1 MTSITIRAPYICSSC
16 TRQLDI
22 VSLALRKKPSTFGRT
37 RRHVSTIQRP
47 FRLAVIGSG
56 PAAFY
61 ASSKVLQK
69 HPDTLLDM
77 YERLPIPFGLVRYG
91 VAPDHPEVKNC
102 QERFEEVAALPNFNF
117 IGNINVGVDIALKD
131 MKPHYDAILFA
142 YGASKD
148 RELGIPG
155 EDLEGVM
162 SARAFVGWYNGLPEY
177 SHSKPNLE
185 RGDEAVVIG
194 QGNVALDVARILL
207 SDVDRLRKTDMPEY
221 ALELLSRSKITK
233 VHAVGRRGPMQ
244 AAFTIKEVRELI
256 NLPGVNFSPI
266 SKELFPADLKALPRP
281 RERLAELLLKDRP
294 ANPTAHKTF
303 SLDFLLSPTNFN
315 ASTSNSTALDSID
328 FHQNAYVDPSDFS
341 NPKAS
346 VQPTSSPQKLTLPT
360 TAAFRSIGY
369 KAEPLP
375 GISDISVPFD
385 SKRGFITNHLGRISH
400 PSPSPSASTM
410 PGLYVAGWAKRGP
423 TGVIA
428 STMEDAF
435 STADSLL
442 DDIEAGHLMLNCEED
457 GGVSTGLGW
466 EGLRKEAEGRG
477 VITTSWRDWLWIDYL
492 EREEGKKLGK
502 EREKMTSVE
511 EMLGCLE

>member
-1 MTSITIRAPYICSSC
+1 MMPIAFRAP
-16 TRQLDI
+16 
-22 VSLALRKKPSTFGRT
+22 KKPSTFGRI
-37 RRHVSTIQRP
+37 RRHVSTTQRP

-69 HPDTLLDM
+69 HPDTFIDM

-117 IGNINVGVDIALKD
+117 IGNINVGVDVSLKD
-131 MKPHYDAILFA
+131 MKPHYDAFLFA

-148 RELGIPG
+148 RELGIQG

-177 SHSKPNLE
+177 SHLKPILE
-185 RGDEAVVIG
+185 RGDDAVVIG

-221 ALELLSRSKITK
+221 ALELLSRSKISK

-256 NLPGVNFSPI
+256 NLSNVNFSPI
-266 SKELFPADLKALPRP
+266 PNELFPADLKALPRP
-281 RERLAELLLKDRP
+281 RKRLAELLLKDHP
-294 ANPTAHKTF
+294 INSTASKSFT
-303 SLDFLLSPTNFN
+303 LDFLLSPTTFN
-315 ASTSNSTALDSID
+315 ASSPTSQKLQSVE
-328 FHQNAYVDPSDFS
+328 FHQNIYTDPSDLS
-341 NPKAS
+341 NPSAS
-346 VQPTSSPQKLTLPT
+346 IHPSSPPQNLTLPA

-375 GISDISVPFD
+375 GMSDISVPFD
-385 SKRGFITNHLGRISH
+385 SKRGFITNYLGRITST
-400 PSPSPSASTM
+400 SNSASPISM

-435 STADSLL
+435 STADSLIH
-442 DDIEAGHLMLNCEED
+442 DIETGSPMLNTEE
-457 GGVSTGLGW
+457 GSTGLGW
-466 EGLRKEAEGRG
+466 EGLRKETEGRG
-477 VITTSWRDWLWIDYL
+477 VQTTSWRDWLWIDHL
-492 EREEGKKLGK
+492 EKEEGKKLGK